1 MGWRLGTR
9 RGKKIR
15 QAAWHAQRSIAGNTG
30 YMAWMSAWST
40 RPHPFKTDFAQTP
53 HTITGPLLAHS
64 QKIDEALGAFIAC
77 APPAEVTELVDR
89 TRRSLKPLLDLRPAW
104 IAHLTSRVEGRR
116 LSAEEQQS
124 ALGMDLDFGGFLLED
139 WQHEESAISAAL
151 AAAPL
156 LERVHE
162 TLVPYSGVTWTVSAN
177 H

>member
-1 MGWRLGTR
+1 M
-9 RGKKIR
+9 
-15 QAAWHAQRSIAGNTG
+15 
-30 YMAWMSAWST
+30 
-40 RPHPFKTDFAQTP
+40 
-53 HTITGPLLAHS
+53 
-64 QKIDEALGAFIAC
+64 
-77 APPAEVTELVDR
+77 DR

-124 ALGMDLDFGGFLLED
+124 ALGMDLDFGGLSLED
-139 WQHEESAISAAL
+139 WQHEESAISAALAAL